1 MWIHAVTGKKPAKH
15 ACGEP
20 QTPAPIQSHQLIAF
34 TLAAAAQDKLR
45 ARLRR
50 RAGPGTSAHRN
61 THEQRL
67 SPAQQRGLQAESR
80 AIAWLC
86 AHGLQLLGTNLRC
99 RYGELDAV
107 FRADAQ
113 TMVIVEIRHRR
124 NARHGGA
131 AASITYAK
139 QQRLRRTAAWFLPQL
154 AASGFGGRT
163 PHCRFDAVCIEGDTL
178 NWLPAVF

>member
-1 MWIHAVTGKKPAKH
+1 MPVQRHRD
-15 ACGEP
+15 
-20 QTPAPIQSHQLIAF
+20 LAF

-45 ARLRR
+45 ARQRR
-50 RAGPGTSAHRN
+50 RAATGTVASRK
-61 THEQRL
+61 THEHRL
-67 SPAQQRGLQAESR
+67 SPSQQRGLQAESR

-99 RYGELDAV
+99 RHGELDAV

-113 TMVIVEIRHRR
+113 TLVIVEIRYRR

-131 AASITYAK
+131 AASITHAK
-139 QQRLRRTAAWFLPQL
+139 QQRLRKTAAWFLPQL

-163 PHCRFDAVCIEGDTL
+163 PRCRFDAVCIEGDTL

>member
-1 MWIHAVTGKKPAKH
+1 MSGKKPAEH
-15 ACGEP
+15 ACGESLTSAPMP
-20 QTPAPIQSHQLIAF
+20 QGRPIAF
-34 TLAAAAQDKLR
+34 TLAAAAQHRLR
-45 ARLRR
+45 ARQRSGADTCSGARR
-50 RAGPGTSAHRN
+50 Q
-61 THEQRL
+61 THEHRL
-67 SPAQQRGLQAESR
+67 SPTQQRGLQAESR

-113 TMVIVEIRHRR
+113 TLVIVEIRHRR
-124 NARHGGA
+124 NAQHGGA
-131 AASITYAK
+131 AASITHAK

-163 PHCRFDAVCIEGDTL
+163 PHYRFDAVCIEGDTL

>member
-1 MWIHAVTGKKPAKH
+1 MTGKKPVEL
-15 ACGEP
+15 ACDKS
-20 QTPAPIQSHQLIAF
+20 QTPATMQSHQHIAF
-34 TLAAAAQDKLR
+34 MLAAAAQFKQR
-45 ARLRR
+45 ARRRR
-50 RAGPGTSAHRN
+50 RAATGTGACRN
-61 THEQRL
+61 THEHRL
-67 SPAQQRGLQAESR
+67 SPTQQRGLQAESH

-86 AHGLQLLGTNLRC
+86 EHGLQLLGTNLRC

-113 TMVIVEIRHRR
+113 TMVIVEIRHRN

-163 PHCRFDAVCIEGDTL
+163 PRCRFDAVCIEGDTL

>member
-1 MWIHAVTGKKPAKH
+1 MTGKKPAELARDKRQ
-15 ACGEP
+15 P
-20 QTPAPIQSHQLIAF
+20 PAPMQSHQRIAF
-34 TLAAAAQDKLR
+34 MLAANAQGRQR
-45 ARLRR
+45 ARQRR
-50 RAGPGTSAHRN
+50 RAATGPSALRK

-67 SPAQQRGLQAESR
+67 SPSQLRGLQAESH

-86 AHGLQLLGTNLRC
+86 GHGLQLLGTNLRC

-124 NARHGGA
+124 NPRHGGA
-131 AASITYAK
+131 AGSITYAK

-163 PHCRFDAVCIEGDTL
+163 PRCRFDAVCIEGDTL